1 MKLQWTKNVKKC
13 SPVAAV
19 GIKSNWAVKADI
31 SAFNSSHKMYFFKSS
46 ASSISD
52 YRGKIE

>member
-1 MKLQWTKNVKKC
+1 M
-13 SPVAAV
+13 AAV
-19 GIKSNWAVKADI
+19 GIKSNWAVKAEI

-52 YRGKIE
+52 YRGKNKMNIEEKKKK